1 MEKSNYNSKSMISF
15 YVMYKDFN
23 TGEIKQ
29 HDVLYGLRKTIFS
42 DKKLSKDFILYD
54 KDYHEIPIT
63 TIERFKKFIDNYLRY
78 HYWSKCEW
86 EFIALNWP
94 KNDKEIK
101 VDAYSILK
109 PNIPVIAELLW
120 PEVESKIKRN
130 EKNL

>member
-1 MEKSNYNSKSMISF
+1 MISF

-23 TGEIKQ
+23 TGKIKQ
-29 HDVLYGLRKTIFS
+29 HDIIPGLKRAINS
-42 DKKLSKDFILYD
+42 DSFFLFGKKDKIL
-54 KDYHEIPIT
+54 PIT
-63 TIERFKKFIDNYLRY
+63 TIEQFKKFIDNYLRY

-94 KNDKEIK
+94 GNDKEVK